1 MKLKDLLPFLAE
13 NQNEF
18 KVHCAIG
25 GQGRDAQLPL
35 NEFLVGNLVITKTT
49 KLKRTLVANIYFHYA
64 I

>member
-35 NEFLVGNLVITKTT
+35 NEFFSG
-49 KLKRTLVANIYFHYA
+49 
-64 I
+64 